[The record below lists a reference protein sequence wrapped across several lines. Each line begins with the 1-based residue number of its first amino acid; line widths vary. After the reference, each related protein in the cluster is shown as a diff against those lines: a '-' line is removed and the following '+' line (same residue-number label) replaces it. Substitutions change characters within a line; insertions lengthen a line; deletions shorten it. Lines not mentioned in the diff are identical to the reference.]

1 MNILKK
7 EIEECKLNNEI
18 AGFYFNESKLNSL
31 FIGYVDMVKDNVIRI
46 RAVSPEGL
54 DDGYILRRL
63 SDIIKIERNTLYLK
77 KIKKIAENLH
87 YLEKNIE
94 INDTEEEN
102 DLLTDTLKTAKE
114 KKLLITLYFDEDKS
128 TLTGYVKELGD
139 EEIKISVID
148 EYGIEDGE
156 HTVTIDIIDQ
166 IDINSLDN
174 RKTELLL

>member
-1 MNILKK
+1 MK
-7 EIEECKLNNEI
+7 
-18 AGFYFNESKLNSL
+18 FYFNESKLNSL
-31 FIGYVDMVKDNVIRI
+31 FVGYVDMVKDNIIRI

-54 DDGYILRRL
+54 NDGYILRRL

-94 INDTEEEN
+94 INNTKEK
-102 DLLTDTLKTAKE
+102 DLLTDTLKIAKK

-128 TLTGYVKELGD
+128 SLTGYVKELGD

-148 EYGIEDGE
+148 EYGMEDGE
-156 HTVTIDIIDQ
+156 HTVTINIIDQ

-174 RKTELLL
+174 RKIELLL

>member
-1 MNILKK
+1 MINKKAYGGKEMNILKK

-31 FIGYVDMVKDNVIRI
+31 FVGYVDMVKDNIIRI

-54 DDGYILRRL
+54 DDRYILRRL

-94 INDTEEEN
+94 INNTEEEN

-114 KKLLITLYFDEDKS
+114 KKLLITLYFEPLFSK
-128 TLTGYVKELGD
+128 
-139 EEIKISVID
+139 
-148 EYGIEDGE
+148 
-156 HTVTIDIIDQ
+156 
-166 IDINSLDN
+166 
-174 RKTELLL
+174 